1 MLNNILSNK
10 VLPHVILFFI
20 PLNFIDRDY
29 SNYVIIF
36 ILLLSSL
43 LIVSKDKFE
52 KANKIFI
59 YLSILF
65 VISALVINF
74 IHNDN
79 ISSMDNYSRLLL
91 LLPIYLL
98 FSKILIMPALFFK
111 YVQASIYIA
120 FFVFLYET
128 SFFEYEGRYMGTSS
142 TSITF
147 ANLLMTLNIFT
158 LLEIIERS
166 KSNKTNTLFYI
177 SRLITIIISFYLWSE
192 TQSRGALIGY
202 IFALIYILFIYEKSF
217 KYILLSLALIIPTI
231 LVSGVYDRIL
241 NTYASLQSIHIS
253 KMKDSIEFNTSEN
266 ERIYYFK
273 FAIDKMYN
281 YPLIG
286 IGSDNFESIMKND
299 LEKEGIAINARSHAH
314 NDFLDIGS
322 KYGLITL
329 VFFITMLAYLF
340 YFFLKHRNYIFA
352 RIGLAGLLLNVGFML
367 TQSQLAHHQATVVFI
382 ILIYISLS
390 QIRRHSGINSI

>member
-120 FFVFLYET
+120 FFVF
-128 SFFEYEGRYMGTSS
+128 SAGTP
-142 TSITF
+142 F
-147 ANLLMTLNIFT
+147 
-158 LLEIIERS
+158 
-166 KSNKTNTLFYI
+166 KTI
-177 SRLITIIISFYLWSE
+177 C
-192 TQSRGALIGY
+192 
-202 IFALIYILFIYEKSF
+202 
-217 KYILLSLALIIPTI
+217 
-231 LVSGVYDRIL
+231 
-241 NTYASLQSIHIS
+241 
-253 KMKDSIEFNTSEN
+253 
-266 ERIYYFK
+266 
-273 FAIDKMYN
+273 
-281 YPLIG
+281 
-286 IGSDNFESIMKND
+286 
-299 LEKEGIAINARSHAH
+299 
-314 NDFLDIGS
+314 
-322 KYGLITL
+322 
-329 VFFITMLAYLF
+329 
-340 YFFLKHRNYIFA
+340 
-352 RIGLAGLLLNVGFML
+352 
-367 TQSQLAHHQATVVFI
+367 
-382 ILIYISLS
+382 
-390 QIRRHSGINSI
+390 

>member
-202 IFALIYILFIYEKSF
+202 IFALFYILFIYEKGF
-217 KYILLSLALIIPTI
+217 KYILLSLVLIVPVI

-241 NTYASLQSIHIS
+241 NTYASLQSIQIS
-253 KMKDSIEFNTSEN
+253 KMRDSIEFNTSEN

-273 FAIDKMYN
+273 FAIDKISK

-286 IGSDNFESIMKND
+286 IGSDNFEGIMRND

-322 KYGLITL
+322 KYGLVTL
-329 VFFITMLAYLF
+329 GFFITMLLYLF
-340 YFFLKHRNYIFA
+340 YFFVKHRSYIFA
-352 RIGLAGLLLNVGFML
+352 RIGLASLLLNIGFML

-390 QIRRHSGINSI
+390 QIRRHSGTNSI

>member
-29 SNYVIIF
+29 SNYMIIF

-202 IFALIYILFIYEKSF
+202 IFALFYILFIYEKVF
-217 KYILLSLALIIPTI
+217 KYILLSLVLIVPVI

-241 NTYASLQSIHIS
+241 NTYASLQSIQIS

-273 FAIDKMYN
+273 FAIDKMYK

-286 IGSDNFESIMKND
+286 IGSDNFEGIMRND
-299 LEKEGIAINARSHAH
+299 LEKEDIAINVRSHAH

-329 VFFITMLAYLF
+329 VFFITMLFYLF
-340 YFFLKHRNYIFA
+340 YFFVKHRSYIFA
-352 RIGLAGLLLNVGFML
+352 RIGLASLLLNIGFML

-390 QIRRHSGINSI
+390 QIRRHSGTNSI